1 MLLQQIQQP
10 YIHTL
15 SLLRKI
21 DLIRLSLEFKLPAD
35 RTDVILRDRLRVYL
49 NSHSETLYKNPRYR
63 PLYPQLRR
71 PTQPALSQAPE
82 ACHLDHHS
90 SSPTVVKSSDSSTQS
105 CGSWNSNNNAPVHLF
120 NLLNSQW
127 SWHLSLCKMQRI
139 STLPHLHLFLY
150 PVQTRTFPFFS

>member
-10 YIHTL
+10 YTHTL

-21 DLIRLSLEFKLPAD
+21 DLIRLSLEFKLRTD

-49 NSHSETLYKNPRYR
+49 NSHSETLYKNPQYR

-82 ACHLDHHS
+82 ACHLDHYS
-90 SSPTVVKSSDSSTQS
+90 SSPTVVKSFDSSTQS
-105 CGSWNSNNNAPVHLF
+105 CGSWNSNLHAPPPPPPPSLSIPSTDPYLSFFSNHDDGEYLS
-120 NLLNSQW
+120 SQ
-127 SWHLSLCKMQRI
+127 LSLV
-139 STLPHLHLFLY
+139 LP
-150 PVQTRTFPFFS
+150 